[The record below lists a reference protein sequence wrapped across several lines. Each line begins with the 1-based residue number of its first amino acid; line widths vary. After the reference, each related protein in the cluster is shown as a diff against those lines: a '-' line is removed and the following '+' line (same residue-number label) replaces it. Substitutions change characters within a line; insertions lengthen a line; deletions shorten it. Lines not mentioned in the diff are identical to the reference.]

1 MNRDSVTWAGPMPAV
16 VTPFDGNGRLDEAG
30 FRANVERLL
39 EAGSTGIV
47 AGGCTGEFWALSL
60 AERKTLAQMA
70 VRAAGGRGTVLVGA
84 GAVTP
89 GEVIELARH
98 AQAAGCDGA
107 LVMPPYFVKL
117 TDDEIFEHFRAVS
130 EAVGAT
136 PLPLQYSRERGERHR
151 PDLARRLADLDR
163 VVAIKES
170 SGDWNNFYA
179 THLAVRDHLRVFCGP
194 SSIFGVPAV
203 LLGAD
208 GLIDC
213 FPNVWAPGG
222 LDLYHAA
229 RAGRLAEAERLQAL
243 GRQLTDL
250 FTTGG
255 RTLYPATKA
264 AMDLLGLPGGGA
276 PRPPLRPLAGEPG
289 EGLRRGLIALGLLD
303 SAGPRGLKTRAGAD
317 SSSPA
322 LEAGRRSRPPEKVE
336 AP

>member
-16 VTPFDGNGRLDEAG
+16 VTPFDGAGRLDEAA

-84 GAVTP
+84 GAVIP
-89 GEVIELARH
+89 AEVIELAHH

-130 EAVGAT
+130 EAVE
-136 PLPLQYSRERGERHR
+136 LPLCLYNIPGNAVNAIG
-151 PDLARRLADLDR
+151 PVLARRLADLDR

-179 THLAVRDHLRVFCGP
+179 THLEVRDRLRVFCGP

-213 FPNVWAPGG
+213 FPNVWTPGG
-222 LDLYHAA
+222 LDLYHAV
-229 RAGRLAEAERLQAL
+229 RAGRLAEAEELQAL
-243 GRQLTDL
+243 GRKLTDL
-250 FTTGG
+250 FTSGG

-264 AMDLLGLPGGGA
+264 AMDLLRLPGGGA
-276 PRPPLRPLAGEPG
+276 PRPPLQPLAGEPR

-303 SAGPRGLKTRAGAD
+303 STGPRGVPSRAGAD

-322 LEAGRRSRPPEKVE
+322 VEAGRHSRPPEKVE
-336 AP
+336 AR